1 MNTTLDQVLKEL
13 QQQSDDLQFISQQLS
28 ELAENNQNLFYM
40 VHMVQLM
47 AEKMATISY
56 PGFLAYPDVEKEK
69 IINDIAYYC
78 IKQDKTFIERKGK

>member
-28 ELAENNQNLFYM
+28 ELAENNQNLFYT
-40 VHMVQLM
+40 VQLM

-56 PGFLAYPDVEKEK
+56 PDFLAYPDVEKEK
-69 IINDIAYYC
+69 IINDIVYYY
-78 IKQDKTFIERKGK
+78 IKQDKTFIERKGKW

>member
-28 ELAENNQNLFYM
+28 ELAENNQILFYTI
-40 VHMVQLM
+40 QLM

-56 PGFLAYPDVEKEK
+56 PDFLAYPDVEKEK
-69 IINDIAYYC
+69 IINDIVYYY

>member
-28 ELAENNQNLFYM
+28 ELAENNQNLFYT
-40 VHMVQLM
+40 VQLM

-56 PGFLAYPDVEKEK
+56 PDFLAYPDVEKEK
-69 IINDIAYYC
+69 IINDIVYYY